1 MKHDDVET
9 ITQVY
14 HSHFTNAASKYYVGI
29 IDILQKWTWEKKLE
43 RWAKAF
49 MGQDLDGVSAI
60 EPDPYRQR
68 FCEAVQGC
76 VRYCFPVPAV
86 TEPFSLT
93 DAVRSKANPTMH
105 TPPFAVALPAGT
117 SMRSTTLMPRRI
129 RRRVGAAAAVRG
141 GEAAGASL

>member
-76 VRYCFPVPAV
+76 VRYCFPVP
-86 TEPFSLT
+86 SLPSPSLSHSLMLCVLKLT
-93 DAVRSKANPTMH
+93 QQCTR
-105 TPPFAVALPAGT
+105 PPSPLRCLQAHL
-117 SMRSTTLMPRRI
+117 
-129 RRRVGAAAAVRG
+129 
-141 GEAAGASL
+141 